1 MANISSYPIITP
13 KPSDLVLV
21 VQTYLAGVSTE
32 TGNPTKTARVS
43 DFLSLGVQSLT
54 TVGTSG
60 AATLNAGVLNIP
72 TPSVSSS
79 PFTFNASSTTGIESS
94 SNTASGDE
102 STAIGRDTL
111 ASGFGSTAMGSN
123 TEAIGSRSTAMGYD
137 TTASAEFSTA
147 MGKSTTA
154 SGNQSTAMGE
164 STDASGTASTAIGKS
179 TTASGAYSTAMGNG
193 TTASE
198 SNSTAMGANSTA
210 SGTVST
216 AMGNATAASGFAS
229 TAMGY
234 QTDASGSNS
243 TAIGRD
249 TLANGNYSTAMGRDT
264 ESSGDNSTAMGKSTT
279 ASGFGSTAIGQHNVL
294 NSGDAATSFN
304 LTNTALSIG
313 NGTSSAAR
321 SDAFSVLFNGNT
333 TVAGSV
339 TAESLNIAALNAA
352 PASASATGTIGEI
365 KFTADHIYVC
375 VDDNTWRRVAIAT
388 F

>member
-79 PFTFNASSTTGIESS
+79 PFTFNASSTTGIESAT
-94 SNTASGDE
+94 NTASGNFSTSMGE
-102 STAIGRDTL
+102 STE
-111 ASGFGSTAMGSN
+111 ASGS
-123 TEAIGSRSTAMGYD
+123 
-137 TTASAEFSTA
+137 FSTA
-147 MGKSTTA
+147 MGNGTEATGESSTAMGEDTTA
-154 SGNQSTAMGE
+154 SGRASTAMGE
-164 STDASGTASTAIGKS
+164 ST
-179 TTASGAYSTAMGNG
+179 TASGIGSTAMGG
-193 TTASE
+193 STE
-198 SNSTAMGANSTA
+198 S
-210 SGTVST
+210 SGT
-216 AMGNATAASGFAS
+216 
-229 TAMGY
+229 
-234 QTDASGSNS
+234 
-243 TAIGRD
+243 R
-249 TLANGNYSTAMGRDT
+249 STAMGRFT
-264 ESSGDNSTAMGKSTT
+264 TASGYTSTAMG
-279 ASGFGSTAIGQHNVL
+279 QYNVL

-304 LTNTALSIG
+304 LTNTAFSIG
-313 NGTSSAAR
+313 NGTSAGAR

-333 TVAGSV
+333 TVAGSI
-339 TAESLNIAALNAA
+339 TSASLNIAALNAA
-352 PASASATGTIGEI
+352 PASSSATGTIGEI

-375 VDDNTWRRVAIAT
+375 VATNTWKRVAIAT

>member
-94 SNTASGDE
+94 SNTASGGRSIAMGNLTTASGTSSTAMGKSTEASGDE

-154 SGNQSTAMGE
+154 SG
-164 STDASGTASTAIGKS
+164 
-179 TTASGAYSTAMGNG
+179 
-193 TTASE
+193 
-198 SNSTAMGANSTA
+198 
-210 SGTVST
+210 
-216 AMGNATAASGFAS
+216 
-229 TAMGY
+229 
-234 QTDASGSNS
+234 
-243 TAIGRD
+243 
-249 TLANGNYSTAMGRDT
+249 
-264 ESSGDNSTAMGKSTT
+264 
-279 ASGFGSTAIGQHNVL
+279 FGSTAIGQHNVL

-313 NGTSSAAR
+313 NGTSSAAK

-333 TVAGSV
+333 TAAGSI
-339 TAESLNIAALNAA
+339 TSASLNIAALNTA
-352 PASASATGTIGEI
+352 PVSATATGTIGEI

>member
-72 TPSVSSS
+72 TPSSS

-94 SNTASGDE
+94 SNTASG
-102 STAIGRDTL
+102 
-111 ASGFGSTAMGSN
+111 
-123 TEAIGSRSTAMGYD
+123 SRSTAMGD
-137 TTASAEFSTA
+137 NTEASGNYSTS
-147 MGKSTTA
+147 MGDSTTA
-154 SGNQSTAMGE
+154 SGTVSTAMG
-164 STDASGTASTAIGKS
+164 DS
-179 TTASGAYSTAMGNG
+179 TTSSGISSTAMGNG
-193 TTASE
+193 TTAS
-198 SNSTAMGANSTA
+198 G
-210 SGTVST
+210 
-216 AMGNATAASGFAS
+216 
-229 TAMGY
+229 
-234 QTDASGSNS
+234 D
-243 TAIGRD
+243 
-249 TLANGNYSTAMGRDT
+249 YSTAMGIST
-264 ESSGDNSTAMGKSTT
+264 VASGDYSTTMGSLTT

-304 LTNTALSIG
+304 LTNTAFSIG
-313 NGTSSAAR
+313 NGTSAGAR

-333 TVAGSV
+333 TVAGSI
-339 TAESLNIAALNAA
+339 TSASLNIAALNAA

-375 VDDNTWRRVAIAT
+375 VATNTWKRVAIIT

>member
-79 PFTFNASSTTGIESS
+79 PFTFNASSTTGIESQ
-94 SNTASGDE
+94 SNTAS
-102 STAIGRDTL
+102 
-111 ASGFGSTAMGSN
+111 
-123 TEAIGSRSTAMGYD
+123 
-137 TTASAEFSTA
+137 
-147 MGKSTTA
+147 
-154 SGNQSTAMGE
+154 
-164 STDASGTASTAIGKS
+164 
-179 TTASGAYSTAMGNG
+179 
-193 TTASE
+193 
-198 SNSTAMGANSTA
+198 
-210 SGTVST
+210 
-216 AMGNATAASGFAS
+216 
-229 TAMGY
+229 
-234 QTDASGSNS
+234 
-243 TAIGRD
+243 
-249 TLANGNYSTAMGRDT
+249 GNYSTAMGNFT
-264 ESSGDNSTAMGKSTT
+264 TASGYRSTAMGSSTT
-279 ASGFGSTAIGQHNVL
+279 ASGESSTSMGHGTTAKGYRSTAMGQYNVL

-304 LTNTALSIG
+304 LTNTAFSIG
-313 NGTSSAAR
+313 NGTSAGAR

-333 TVAGSV
+333 TVAGSI
-339 TAESLNIAALNAA
+339 TSASLNIAVLNAA

-375 VDDNTWRRVAIAT
+375 VNNNTWKRVAIAT

>member
-72 TPSVSSS
+72 TPSSS

-94 SNTASGDE
+94 SNTASGGR
-102 STAIGRDTL
+102 STATGVNST
-111 ASGFGSTAMGSN
+111 ASGVYSTAMGSG
-123 TEAIGSRSTAMGYD
+123 TAASGSRSTAMGN
-137 TTASAEFSTA
+137 
-147 MGKSTTA
+147 STTA
-154 SGNQSTAMGE
+154 SGNYSTSMGDATTASGTDSTAMGDN
-164 STDASGTASTAIGKS
+164 TTASGISSTVMGVSTEAIGYASTAIGQ
-179 TTASGAYSTAMGNG
+179 Y
-193 TTASE
+193 
-198 SNSTAMGANSTA
+198 
-210 SGTVST
+210 
-216 AMGNATAASGFAS
+216 
-229 TAMGY
+229 
-234 QTDASGSNS
+234 
-243 TAIGRD
+243 
-249 TLANGNYSTAMGRDT
+249 
-264 ESSGDNSTAMGKSTT
+264 
-279 ASGFGSTAIGQHNVL
+279 NVL
-294 NSGDAATSFN
+294 NSGNTATSFN
-304 LTNTALSIG
+304 LTNTAFSIG
-313 NGTSSAAR
+313 NGTSAGAR

-333 TVAGSV
+333 TVAGSI
-339 TAESLNIAALNAA
+339 TSASLNIAALNAT

-375 VDDNTWRRVAIAT
+375 VATNTWKRVAIAT

>member
-72 TPSVSSS
+72 TPSSS

-94 SNTASGDE
+94 SNIAS
-102 STAIGRDTL
+102 
-111 ASGFGSTAMGSN
+111 
-123 TEAIGSRSTAMGYD
+123 GSRSTAMGD
-137 TTASAEFSTA
+137 NTEASGNYSTS
-147 MGKSTTA
+147 MGDSTTA
-154 SGNQSTAMGE
+154 SGTVSTAMG
-164 STDASGTASTAIGKS
+164 DS
-179 TTASGAYSTAMGNG
+179 TTSSGISSTAMGNG
-193 TTASE
+193 TTAS
-198 SNSTAMGANSTA
+198 G
-210 SGTVST
+210 
-216 AMGNATAASGFAS
+216 
-229 TAMGY
+229 
-234 QTDASGSNS
+234 D
-243 TAIGRD
+243 
-249 TLANGNYSTAMGRDT
+249 YSTAMGIST
-264 ESSGDNSTAMGKSTT
+264 VASGDYSTTMGSLTT

-304 LTNTALSIG
+304 LTNTAFSIG
-313 NGTSSAAR
+313 NGTSAGAR

-333 TVAGSV
+333 TVAGSI
-339 TAESLNIAALNAA
+339 TSASLNIAALNAA

-375 VDDNTWRRVAIAT
+375 VATNTWKRVAIIT

>member
-72 TPSVSSS
+72 TPSSS
-79 PFTFNASSTTGIESS
+79 PFTFNASSATGIESS
-94 SNTASGDE
+94 SNTASGSRSTAMGVNSTASGYI
-102 STAIGRDTL
+102 STAIG
-111 ASGFGSTAMGSN
+111 GSTTAS
-123 TEAIGSRSTAMGYD
+123 GSRSTAMGD
-137 TTASAEFSTA
+137 NTEASGNYSTS
-147 MGKSTTA
+147 MGDSTTA
-154 SGNQSTAMGE
+154 SGTVSTAMG
-164 STDASGTASTAIGKS
+164 DS
-179 TTASGAYSTAMGNG
+179 TTSSGISSTAMGNG
-193 TTASE
+193 TTAS
-198 SNSTAMGANSTA
+198 G
-210 SGTVST
+210 
-216 AMGNATAASGFAS
+216 
-229 TAMGY
+229 
-234 QTDASGSNS
+234 D
-243 TAIGRD
+243 
-249 TLANGNYSTAMGRDT
+249 YSTAMGSST
-264 ESSGDNSTAMGKSTT
+264 VASGDYSTTMGSLTT

-304 LTNTALSIG
+304 LTNTAFSIG
-313 NGTSSAAR
+313 NGTSAGAR

-333 TVAGSV
+333 TVAGSI
-339 TAESLNIAALNAA
+339 TSASLNIAALNAA

-375 VDDNTWRRVAIAT
+375 VATNTWKRVAIIT

>member
-72 TPSVSSS
+72 TPSSS

-94 SNTASGDE
+94 SNTASG
-102 STAIGRDTL
+102 
-111 ASGFGSTAMGSN
+111 
-123 TEAIGSRSTAMGYD
+123 SRSTAMGD
-137 TTASAEFSTA
+137 NTEASGNYSTS
-147 MGKSTTA
+147 MGDSTTA
-154 SGNQSTAMGE
+154 SGTVSTAMG
-164 STDASGTASTAIGKS
+164 DS
-179 TTASGAYSTAMGNG
+179 TTSSGISSTAMGNG
-193 TTASE
+193 TTAS
-198 SNSTAMGANSTA
+198 G
-210 SGTVST
+210 
-216 AMGNATAASGFAS
+216 
-229 TAMGY
+229 
-234 QTDASGSNS
+234 D
-243 TAIGRD
+243 
-249 TLANGNYSTAMGRDT
+249 YSTAMGIST
-264 ESSGDNSTAMGKSTT
+264 VASGDYSTTMGSLTT

-313 NGTSSAAR
+313 NGTSSGAR

-333 TVAGSV
+333 TVAGSI
-339 TAESLNIAALNAA
+339 TSASLNIAALNAA

-375 VDDNTWRRVAIAT
+375 VATNTWKRVAIIT